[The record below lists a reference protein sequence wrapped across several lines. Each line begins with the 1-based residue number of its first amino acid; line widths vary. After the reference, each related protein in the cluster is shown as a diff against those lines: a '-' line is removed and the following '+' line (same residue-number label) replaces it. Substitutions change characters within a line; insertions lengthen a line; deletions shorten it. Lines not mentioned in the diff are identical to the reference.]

1 MDNSTRYVVGYDLND
16 LLTQISYFELNNDDP
31 KTLVSDGENERLG
44 IPTVLCKR
52 KKVNQWSFGTE
63 ATRLIMNDEGAEVN
77 KLLTLALRSGSIT
90 IDGEEFNGIDLLILF
105 MRKSLDLLSVYVAVD
120 QIESLVISV
129 QKLDREMLAVLE
141 RVAAAIPVERAKI
154 LFLSYSESVYYYM
167 IHQQSELWDPE
178 CVVFDHDGRNIMSY
192 HMRLNHR
199 TTPVVG
205 MIDEQLFS
213 NYPVPEKKVTYE
225 DEDSGGDTGGK
236 ADAEYEEQVE
246 VSDKRLHDMMHD
258 FLMSRP
264 IRSVYL
270 LGAGFD
276 GEWCK
281 KTIGFLC
288 VGRRVFQ
295 GRNMYSKGACYFG
308 MDRLIPTKLNED
320 YLFLGKDKL
329 QFNLGILMD
338 RGAKEEYIALADG
351 GENWF
356 DIGTEVE
363 FILAGGSKVDLIVT
377 PLDGKAV
384 RTVSIG
390 LDGLPGRPPKTTRLK
405 MNVGFQSGSKV
416 KVVIEDLGFGEIFP
430 ATGMRWEQET
440 EIE

>member
-77 KLLTLALRSGSIT
+77 KLLTLALRAGSIT

-167 IHQQSELWDPE
+167 LHQQSELWDPE

-199 TTPVVG
+199 TTPIVG
-205 MIDEQLFS
+205 MIDEQLFT
-213 NYPVPEKKVTYE
+213 NYPVPEKKAVYE
-225 DEDSGGDTGGK
+225 DEEQEGDTDSK
-236 ADAEYEEQVE
+236 TDAEYEEQVE
-246 VSDKRLHDMMHD
+246 IADKRLHDMMHD

-270 LGAGFD
+270 LGTGFD

-338 RGAKEEYIALADG
+338 RGAREEYIALADG

-384 RTVSIG
+384 RTVTIG

-430 ATGMRWEQET
+430 ATGMKWEQET

>member
-1 MDNSTRYVVGYDLND
+1 
-16 LLTQISYFELNNDDP
+16 
-31 KTLVSDGENERLG
+31 
-44 IPTVLCKR
+44 
-52 KKVNQWSFGTE
+52 
-63 ATRLIMNDEGAEVN
+63 
-77 KLLTLALRSGSIT
+77 
-90 IDGEEFNGIDLLILF
+90 
-105 MRKSLDLLSVYVAVD
+105 
-120 QIESLVISV
+120 
-129 QKLDREMLAVLE
+129 ML
-141 RVAAAIPVERAKI
+141 P
-154 LFLSYSESVYYYM
+154 
-167 IHQQSELWDPE
+167 QQSELWDPE

-199 TTPVVG
+199 TTPIVG
-205 MIDEQLFS
+205 MIDEQLFT
-213 NYPVPEKKVTYE
+213 NYPVPEKKAGYE
-225 DEDSGGDTGGK
+225 DEEQEGDTDSK
-236 ADAEYEEQVE
+236 TDAEYEEQVE
-246 VSDKRLHDMMHD
+246 IADKRLHDMMHD

-270 LGAGFD
+270 LGTGFD

-338 RGAKEEYIALADG
+338 RGAREEYIALADG

-363 FILAGGSKVDLIVT
+363 FILAGGRKVDLIVT

-384 RTVSIG
+384 RTVTIG

-430 ATGMRWEQET
+430 ATGMKWEQET